1 MTSHS
6 SPIAGLV
13 ESPEKTDT
21 PQHLAFYLFV
31 LQQLAYPS
39 SITGLFAMESGND
52 DAPVLI
58 KQQQAQEAVKA
69 VFRCGRC
76 SDPCPA

>member
-1 MTSHS
+1 
-6 SPIAGLV
+6 
-13 ESPEKTDT
+13 
-21 PQHLAFYLFV
+21 
-31 LQQLAYPS
+31 
-39 SITGLFAMESGND
+39 MESGND

-76 SDPCPA
+76 SDQCPAYLVPSSVICTQCIGALSMENTCATLAKHQQL